1 MVLPFKKA
9 VRVLV
14 YGQRTGCNY
23 LMGLDFLFFLLRVD
37 IRNGL
42 SGLVLDPGPLF
53 SSGCAM

>member
-1 MVLPFKKA
+1 MASEQDAIISWALISF
-9 VRVLV
+9 
-14 YGQRTGCNY
+14 
-23 LMGLDFLFFLLRVD
+23 FFLLRVD